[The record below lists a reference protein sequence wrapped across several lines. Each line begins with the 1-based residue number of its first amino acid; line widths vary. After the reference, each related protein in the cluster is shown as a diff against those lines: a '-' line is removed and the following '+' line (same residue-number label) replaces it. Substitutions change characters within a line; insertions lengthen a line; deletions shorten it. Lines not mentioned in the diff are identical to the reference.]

1 MSVWSEIGNTALWLA
16 VGLIFFVIGYKVLD
30 WVLPLD
36 LNQEIQKSNTA
47 AGITVAGLFIAMGLI
62 VAALVG

>member
-1 MSVWSEIGNTALWLA
+1 MSGWSDIGNTALWMLA
-16 VGLIFFVIGYKVLD
+16 GLVFFVIGYKVLD

-36 LNQEIQKSNTA
+36 LNKEIEKSNTA

-62 VAALVG
+62 VSALVG